1 MYRSI
6 VQRAL
11 SAARQITADYN
22 LIESNWKDAI
32 KKALRKKHPNAGWPK
47 DLSNLRALREYR
59 QAAPAKRPS
68 TG

>member
-11 SAARQITADYN
+11 SAARQITDDYN
-22 LIESNWKDAI
+22 LIEGNWKDTN

-47 DLSNLRALREYR
+47 D
-59 QAAPAKRPS
+59 
-68 TG
+68 